1 MGAATERGL
10 AQPRTEGFTVRGFI
24 IGTAITALAFY
35 VLTSFLPQF
44 VSYDG
49 EVVGLVVLA
58 VIFGVVNGLIGPLVK
73 MAAIPI
79 SFMTMG
85 LVGFLVNAGLFLVT
99 ALVAESAGFVL
110 TVGDFPPDLLTAD
123 TIVAAI
129 IGSVVLSVVGTA
141 VRLVVPD

>member
-1 MGAATERGL
+1 MK
-10 AQPRTEGFTVRGFI
+10 GFI
-24 IGTAITALAFY
+24 IGTAITAVAFY
-35 VLTSFLPQF
+35 VLTNLLPQAGLDTG

-49 EVVGLVVLA
+49 ELTGLVVLA
-58 VIFGVVNGLIGPLVK
+58 AIFGVVNGLVGPLVK
-73 MAAIPI
+73 TLAIPV
-79 SFMTMG
+79 SLVTVG

-99 ALVAESAGFVL
+99 ALIADTAGFNL

-141 VRLVVPD
+141 ARLVVPD